1 MRVIMM
7 SLVVTYILLLVPTF
21 SVCEAARNHYG
32 VERTTWYRRP
42 VTPIHRVLRVP
53 HVIFYRESNRYL
65 RSSNGYMGNPKEKQS
80 PLARSVRELKDFVS
94 NLENVDFR
102 RQLIQ
107 DARSALSSTI
117 KNIGEGEV
125 GKRGEELV
133 FIQFA
138 ILSLIIFGIPP
149 LISLCI
155 KLLGFA
161 SLSYGGYFLVR
172 SLWDLG
178 TRRNLTPFVS
188 PVAGNTLVTGGIYE
202 EVRHPMYSGLIFFC
216 SGLSVINDSIDKA
229 VLTAVLAFFLD
240 KKADKEEQMLTALHP
255 LTYRAYVERTK
266 KLLPNLY

>member
-1 MRVIMM
+1 MVNFAA
-7 SLVVTYILLLVPTF
+7 SSILLLIHIL
-21 SVCEAARNHYG
+21 SVCQAARYYYG

-42 VTPIHRVLRVP
+42 VSAIQRALQDPHIIFHRDRKW
-53 HVIFYRESNRYL
+53 YL
-65 RSSNGYMGNPKEKQS
+65 RSSNGYMGTPKEKQN
-80 PLARSVRELKDFVS
+80 PLARTVRELKDFVS
-94 NLENVDFR
+94 KLESVDFR
-102 RQLIQ
+102 RQLIE
-107 DARSALSSTI
+107 DGRSALSSTA
-117 KNIGEGEV
+117 KNISDGEV

-149 LISLCI
+149 LISLLI
-155 KLLGFA
+155 KLLGFV
-161 SLSYGGYFLVR
+161 SLSYGAYFLIR
-172 SLWDLG
+172 SFWDLG

-216 SGLSVINDSIDKA
+216 SGLSVMSDSIDKA